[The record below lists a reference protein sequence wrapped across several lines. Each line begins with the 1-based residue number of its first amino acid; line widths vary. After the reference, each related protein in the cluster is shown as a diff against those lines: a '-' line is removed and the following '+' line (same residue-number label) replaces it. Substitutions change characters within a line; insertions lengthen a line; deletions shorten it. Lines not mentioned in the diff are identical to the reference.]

1 METGCEVAKRAYKEL
16 TDIQVIHSIIHIKLN
31 IPSVF
36 LKYSTGIRYIANV
49 CVFLPCTYTHAY
61 ICMYV
66 FVYTC
71 THISI
76 IHCSSNE

>member
-49 CVFLPCTYTHAY
+49 CMYL
-61 ICMYV
+61 CMHV
-66 FVYTC
+66 
-71 THISI
+71 HISVSFI
-76 IHCSSNE
+76 VVAMNSWD